1 MKKYADIFPKTPKKN
16 LIYREREGAGL
27 KDGRQV
33 HHLKESI
40 HEAMHE
46 WGEYYKPQHLKRP
59 EW

>member
-1 MKKYADIFPKTPKKN
+1 MKKYIDIFPTLPKKN
-16 LIYREREGAGL
+16 LIYREREEPHVERKA
-27 KDGRQV
+27 